1 MNHLHKSFQTHVG
14 ERGAHF
20 YSDDECQFLTWKE
33 VFTFLEKTAKT
44 LEKEDHLTFTEKLS
58 DTLSNYDPNLEF
70 LAVKQF
76 GSTVTVELYSS
87 PAKVTERY

>member
-1 MNHLHKSFQTHVG
+1 MKHLHKSFQAHVG
-14 ERGAHF
+14 QRGAHF

-33 VFTFLEKTAKT
+33 VFTFLEKTAET
-44 LEKEDHLTFTEKLS
+44 LEKEDHVTFTEKLS
-58 DTLSNYDPNLEF
+58 ETLANYDPDLEF
-70 LAVKQF
+70 LAVKQT